1 MKFENAS
8 KYGDKKYYEIEVV
21 FDKGLVTLKG
31 ASLSVGTGMTTV
43 INKDGEVVVILKT
56 RTIKSMRKSKSNEL
70 RIVA

>member
-31 ASLSVGTGMTTV
+31 ASLTVGTGFTTAT
-43 INKDGEVVVILKT
+43 NRDGNVSLTT
-56 RTIKSMRKSKSNEL
+56 RAIKSMRKSKSNEL

>member
-1 MKFENAS
+1 M
-8 KYGDKKYYEIEVV
+8 

-31 ASLSVGTGMTTV
+31 ASLTVGTGFTTV
-43 INKDGEVVVILKT
+43 MNKDGSVSLVT